1 MTVALIITPELSLSS
16 KVPGAA
22 EPSLPE
28 LLAAK
33 ALNARVDAGAQN
45 ELPDRP
51 IDEGGES

>member
-1 MTVALIITPELSLSS
+1 MTPLLREGRFAEALQEGLA
-16 KVPGAA
+16 AA
-22 EPSLPE
+22 EE